1 MRGERVDLKSFL
13 PRPEAKE
20 DRDRKLRKACK
31 EFESV
36 FTYQLLQSMR
46 RTVQKCD
53 LFHGGNEETM
63 YESLLDQELSKSLAG
78 QGSRGLAG
86 LLYQQLSGK
95 EAASSSTASDFTPG
109 TLREPEAP
117 RWPVRGRIS
126 SEFGWRVDP
135 IHGQRK
141 FHQGMD
147 LAAPEGTPVRACMPG
162 RVILSDYR
170 DGYGNVV
177 VVEHGNGFTTL
188 YAHNREN
195 LAREGDRVRTG
206 ECLAHLGSTGRSTGP
221 HLHFEVRR
229 HGQHLDPADFLD
241 ASLQTEVAESN
252 ASDSTVS

>member
-1 MRGERVDLKSFL
+1 MQGDRVELKSFL
-13 PRPEAKE
+13 PRPEAME
-20 DRDRKLRKACK
+20 DRDRRLRKACK

-53 LFHGGNEETM
+53 LFHGGSEESM
-63 YESLLDQELSKSLAG
+63 YESLLDQELSKSLTAKG
-78 QGSRGLAG
+78 DRGLAD
-86 LLYQQLSGK
+86 LLYQQLSRKDAG
-95 EAASSSTASDFTPG
+95 SSNTNTDFSPG
-109 TLREPEAP
+109 ILRDTETP
-117 RWPVRGRIS
+117 RWPVPGRVS

-141 FHQGMD
+141 FHQGID
-147 LAAPEGTPVRACMPG
+147 LAAAEGTPVRACMPG

-177 VVEHGNGFTTL
+177 VVDHGNGFTTL

-195 LAREGDRVRTG
+195 LACEGDWVRAG
-206 ECLAHLGSTGRSTGP
+206 QALAHLGSTGRSTGP

-229 HGQHLDPADFLD
+229 HGRHLDPADFLD
-241 ASLQTEVAESN
+241 ASLETEVAGS
-252 ASDSTVS
+252 AAADSTVS